1 MSKNV
6 DIYLLTV
13 YCILYILIIVKGQ
26 TNRNIRTQ
34 SWESKVKILGEN
46 NFAKIVRLQDKI
58 LQLFCFYF
66 ELFIAD
72 KRKVKKYDIS
82 Q

>member
-26 TNRNIRTQ
+26 TNRKIKTQ

-66 ELFIAD
+66 
-72 KRKVKKYDIS
+72 
-82 Q
+82 

>member
-34 SWESKVKILGEN
+34 SWESKVGNVGVRGLIRYDSSAAEN
-46 NFAKIVRLQDKI
+46 TFLQSFFVR
-58 LQLFCFYF
+58 
-66 ELFIAD
+66 
-72 KRKVKKYDIS
+72 R
-82 Q
+82 